1 MKRSIVPVV
10 ALALLVL
17 LALVAPAP
25 AFAQAK
31 DTLTV
36 ALVSHAPTLD
46 PHMHFE
52 RVGILVNINM
62 FDSLLHRSTKLQFE
76 PSLATSWKAVTDTQW
91 EFKIRKGVRFHNGD
105 VLTPADVKYSFDRVL
120 DQTKKSPQYG
130 NIRAIKEVKVV
141 DAETV
146 HIITDKPFPL
156 LLERLVFFPIVNKK
170 HVETVG
176 DQAFGTTSPVGT
188 GPWKFV
194 EWKRDQLIRLEAFDQ
209 HWRGKAPFKHLIFRA
224 IPETATQVAEVKTGG
239 VDIIRE
245 VSADLIP
252 ELKSNAQT
260 YISSTPILRVHYVNL
275 DMRTTPFD
283 KKAVRQAANYAID
296 KPTVIQKLM
305 AGLGTQV
312 ATTVQPLAFGFDPE
326 VKPYPFDQKKAKDL
340 LAQAGYPNGVDITL
354 HSSTIAQRPSFEA
367 ICQMLTEVGIRATPR
382 MWDPGPAW
390 NKFFQAEGKATNGY
404 YGTWGNYSVFDA
416 DAVLHPLYHTEP
428 GGWIGKWYTRLEGL
442 DKLIDDARST
452 VDQPKRKRLYSQ
464 IQQMIREE
472 APSIFL
478 WTQYDTLGISKKV
491 QYAARPDEWLWLYD
505 AKPAA
510 R

>member
-390 NKFFQAEGKATNGY
+390 NKFFQAEGKATQGM